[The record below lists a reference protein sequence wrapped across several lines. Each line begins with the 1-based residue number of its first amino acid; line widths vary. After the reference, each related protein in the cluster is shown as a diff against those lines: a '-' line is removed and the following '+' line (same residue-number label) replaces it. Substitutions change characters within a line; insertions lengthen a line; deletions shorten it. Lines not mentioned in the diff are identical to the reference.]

1 MTCHVD
7 YFIFFFLSLAVE
19 SVFFADIY
27 IYIYIYIHTHFYFSY
42 FIVFVARVKLLVVV
56 ACGMLENFKG
66 K

>member
-1 MTCHVD
+1 M
-7 YFIFFFLSLAVE
+7 E
-19 SVFFADIY
+19 SVFFAD
-27 IYIYIYIHTHFYFSY
+27 IYIYIHTHFYFSY

>member
-1 MTCHVD
+1 
-7 YFIFFFLSLAVE
+7 VE

-27 IYIYIYIHTHFYFSY
+27 IYIYIHTHFYFIY